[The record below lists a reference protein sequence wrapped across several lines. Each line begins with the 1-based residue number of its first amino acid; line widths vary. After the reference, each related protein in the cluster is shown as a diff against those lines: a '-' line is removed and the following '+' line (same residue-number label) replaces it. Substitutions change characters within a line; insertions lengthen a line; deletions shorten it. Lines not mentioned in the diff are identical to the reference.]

1 LGLPGARSPPWTT
14 QAPPTPPRATT
25 SRRSRSPDHSRRCR
39 ARSPDPLDL
48 ASAAAAGYRRLSP
61 SLRPL
66 AHPQAARIPSPYG
79 AQIPAPRSPHLVRS
93 LSQPQLF
100 FSLDSLPVNPASGRR
115 RAGEEVRPAVVGVV
129 DEDGTHHVRQ
139 EVREEQLSLVDKV
152 APCLADAARHHE
164 ASVHPMVVG

>member
-1 LGLPGARSPPWTT
+1 M
-14 QAPPTPPRATT
+14 
-25 SRRSRSPDHSRRCR
+25 
-39 ARSPDPLDL
+39 LDL

-79 AQIPAPRSPHLVRS
+79 AQIPAPRSPHHMRS

-129 DEDGTHHVRQ
+129 DEDGTHLVRQ
-139 EVREEQLSLVDKV
+139 EVREEQISLVDMA
-152 APCLADAARHHE
+152 APCLADAA
-164 ASVHPMVVG
+164 